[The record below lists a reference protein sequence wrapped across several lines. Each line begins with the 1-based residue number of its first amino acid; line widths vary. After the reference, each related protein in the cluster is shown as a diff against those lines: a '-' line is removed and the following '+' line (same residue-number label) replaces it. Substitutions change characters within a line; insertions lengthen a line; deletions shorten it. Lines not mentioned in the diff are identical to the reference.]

1 MKKVHEE
8 FRVDFKEK
16 NRYFEREDS
25 HCSVLLGIKIHFFG
39 GEMYWSFQVKLQ
51 MHAKSINQ
59 RYSLAVNS
67 TCITKFLS
75 YFGPTVFS
83 AYHILH
89 NIIEVIT
96 ATCLKTFSLVQWKWQ
111 FLYSLSCIINTVE
124 KNTIHNFYNTNI
136 TTHALNGK
144 IKK

>member
-25 HCSVLLGIKIHFFG
+25 HCSVLLGIKINFYFF
-39 GEMYWSFQVKLQ
+39 EMYWSFQVKLQ
-51 MHAKSINQ
+51 MQAKS
-59 RYSLAVNS
+59 YSLAVDS
-67 TCITKFLS
+67 TCITKFIS

-96 ATCLKTFSLVQWKWQ
+96 ATCLKTFSHVQWKWQ
-111 FLYSLSCIINTVE
+111 FLYSLSCIINSVE
-124 KNTIHNFYNTNI
+124 KKYNTQFLLYKYYN
-136 TTHALNGK
+136 ACVEWQNQE